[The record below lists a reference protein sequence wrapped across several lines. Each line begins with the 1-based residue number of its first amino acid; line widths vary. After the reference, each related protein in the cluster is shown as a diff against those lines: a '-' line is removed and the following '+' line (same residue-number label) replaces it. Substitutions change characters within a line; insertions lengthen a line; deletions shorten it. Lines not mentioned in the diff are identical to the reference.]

1 MRRLILALVSLSII
15 QPIFAQ
21 KSPIKFGNVSME
33 EMTMSSYP
41 KDSSASAVVLVD
53 YGEAYLTLTSVMESL
68 TFEKH
73 VRIKVLNKRGINLA
87 SIEVPL
93 YYSGSDEE
101 KVINLKASTY
111 NLENGKIVES
121 KMAKDAVFKK
131 KINRNHNE
139 LSFALPN
146 VKEGSVIEYSYK
158 ITSDFIT
165 SFPNWKF
172 QWDVPV
178 KHSEYWAMLP
188 DFFTFQKYMQGYLSP
203 TTYEVKS
210 KPNVGF
216 TENAHHWVMK
226 DVPAFKEE
234 PYMTTEND
242 YISKINFALSY
253 YQFPGGI
260 LHEVMGSWEKLSND
274 LIEDEDFGKV
284 IDKSGFLKDQVAQL
298 TAGVTEPIKK
308 IEAIHTYLK
317 ENIEWDGTKDMYA
330 GNFKKILESKK
341 GTSADINLLLASM
354 LDKAGF
360 SVDMIALSTRD
371 HGFIRQAYPMRKQ
384 LNYVICAVRLED
396 KTLLLDAT
404 EKYLPM
410 DILPERCLNGQG
422 LVVSKLNRGWI
433 DVVSNAK
440 SKTSITAEM
449 MLTDKGDLKGKLQY
463 SRDGYDAY
471 DMRKSYHKDGEE
483 AYLKDFLGTKTWQV
497 DKSEFQNMKDLKVQA
512 KEIHEVVIPEHASTT
527 GNVIYI
533 NPFLEGNMSENPF
546 KLEKREYPV
555 DYGTKQENVY
565 MAKIT
570 VPEGYQVDELPP
582 SKIFMMPGNS
592 AKYMYSMNLIGNTI
606 TLTSN
611 LQINKSLFIQDEY
624 PNLRE
629 FYNQVVAKQAEQ
641 IVLKKK

>member
-1 MRRLILALVSLSII
+1 
-15 QPIFAQ
+15 
-21 KSPIKFGNVSME
+21 
-33 EMTMSSYP
+33 
-41 KDSSASAVVLVD
+41 
-53 YGEAYLTLTSVMESL
+53 
-68 TFEKH
+68 
-73 VRIKVLNKRGINLA
+73 
-87 SIEVPL
+87 
-93 YYSGSDEE
+93 
-101 KVINLKASTY
+101 
-111 NLENGKIVES
+111 
-121 KMAKDAVFKK
+121 
-131 KINRNHNE
+131 
-139 LSFALPN
+139 
-146 VKEGSVIEYSYK
+146 
-158 ITSDFIT
+158 
-165 SFPNWKF
+165 
-172 QWDVPV
+172 
-178 KHSEYWAMLP
+178 
-188 DFFTFQKYMQGYLSP
+188 
-203 TTYEVKS
+203 
-210 KPNVGF
+210 
-216 TENAHHWVMK
+216 
-226 DVPAFKEE
+226 
-234 PYMTTEND
+234 
-242 YISKINFALSY
+242 
-253 YQFPGGI
+253 
-260 LHEVMGSWEKLSND
+260 
-274 LIEDEDFGKV
+274 
-284 IDKSGFLKDQVAQL
+284 
-298 TAGVTEPIKK
+298 
-308 IEAIHTYLK
+308 
-317 ENIEWDGTKDMYA
+317 
-330 GNFKKILESKK
+330 
-341 GTSADINLLLASM
+341 M